1 MVVVRIWEASITAPR
16 ALKARLKRAYSSGAT
31 ALWDDIKAEVP
42 GTLARGVQNTAVE
55 CLKHPVPA
63 MRATVID
70 WARATP
76 NETAVAATISEMA
89 SASVATS
96 STPRVRFFDNT
107 FSEMGDAKPTF
118 PVSSVMTRFVLRES
132 LCCVV
137 RRITLLRCSQCRAG
151 LGRTR

>member
-1 MVVVRIWEASITAPR
+1 MR
-16 ALKARLKRAYSSGAT
+16 AGFSDFGRRVADRPECHADSHGSAGIRAC
-31 ALWDDIKAEVP
+31 
-42 GTLARGVQNTAVE
+42 GVQNTAVE

-76 NETAVAATISEMA
+76 NDTAVAAMISEMA

-96 STPRVRFFDNT
+96 STPSIRFFDNT
-107 FSEMGDAKPTF
+107 VLEMGDAKPTF
-118 PVSSVMTRFVLRES
+118 PVSSVMTRFVPS
-132 LCCVV
+132 
-137 RRITLLRCSQCRAG
+137 RITLLRCSQYRAG